1 MVGVTGV
8 AVLLNKNISAAM
20 AGLAL
25 AFASSITSDLLFMVR
40 RFV

>member
-1 MVGVTGV
+1 MVGATGV

-20 AGLAL
+20 AGFAL
-25 AFASSITSDLLFMVR
+25 TFASSITNDLLFVVR